1 MKKSRMIRAI
11 TSVVASM
18 FLLLTS
24 SCVNKEYELS
34 EDRISLD
41 VTVFQDGLSVPLG
54 STSKIMLKDVKDSL
68 LKNVEDTSMLKY
80 FTVGFEG
87 EYGIGLSD
95 KLDLSDTLNNLLAQI
110 EIPDVPFSEKFSFN
124 LNTVDVSSLTV
135 PADRYEFTESIGG
148 SFPIPEMT
156 FDGFGTEFSAS
167 AGLYEYRL
175 SDEFLKV
182 KFDKFE
188 HEEVFARLSTDYT
201 VPEEF
206 QTDDPIPVDPA
217 GDFLP
222 LTIQDGFGP
231 EECQMSLYMS
241 MPDGITA
248 IKDIN
253 LREGAKVKMSVE
265 LRNSL
270 FTKGTISPSLVLDV
284 SKIFNLSDNSNNGK
298 ILADFDIPAVGG
310 KVSKE
315 FEIESLALTENDWK
329 DDNGRLVL
337 DKDIAVVVSGSL
349 EYSDVCTTTR
359 HLANLDGKDMSMYMS
374 IEFVDFQVADAKV
387 EIKPISVEMP
397 QETISFSQS
406 IDLPDQIQ
414 SIDEVV
420 LTEDSKITMSI
431 DVENMLEGLN
441 LKLTSLDVTFPD
453 GLKVE
458 GAVNGVLSYSDV
470 DLSKGF
476 DEDIK
481 ILGVT
486 LPDPENGS
494 ILLEKEIGVEAV
506 VTAGGL
512 VSSADIPVD
521 ASKDLKVNVDVKAAI
536 AVADYAV
543 TITGYD
549 YDLDFSQSLE
559 PIDVTGIEEFGTV
572 TVMPKGEPVISIDV
586 IMPETDLQIV
596 ADREENVVIS
606 FPEMLKFKDLPSE
619 YNYDKAAG
627 TITFAGQIP
636 SRIELPIDRLV
647 INPEKNEEDGK
658 YYIGGDFKVLGSLG
672 IPAGSV
678 VRKADV
684 EAITSP
690 ECKIG
695 MVAVI
700 PEISMGTLAMDAPY
714 EKAIKQEF
722 EVALMSMESIPE
734 ELVSI
739 DRVEF
744 EDVFFNLC
752 LDASELPDLGS
763 TKLALEFEIGLPD
776 LIVIDS
782 ENVKEGNVLTVSGE
796 LDKDGK
802 ITIDPIRVAALDL
815 SSIDFKSTE
824 ELKEVITVDGKVIL
838 DNVALDINEWLGKTL
853 EVRVEGGIK
862 DIEISKVSGKVDFQ
876 IDPIATAVDLTEV
889 KEYLEMENL
898 EINGIENFLARL
910 SLAADIKTNVGVPM
924 GARMVITP
932 YSEGNPIEEAVWETE
947 LTLNHS
953 LSAADTTY
961 TRYWLSSLEKDKDV
975 YVPTGYT
982 HIHLPLKEYLS
993 NIPDSLS
1000 ISIEAGTDPSA
1011 VCVIEPTHEYVV
1023 EAAYSVEVPFEFGEG
1038 CSVTYRDTIPELP
1051 ELVGQLLAMG
1061 DLVLTGDITSSLPL
1075 EIGMKVNLLDMDG
1088 NKISLDESA
1097 SWQKIKG
1104 CTPDGEPAIT
1114 ELYLGI
1120 QKQDGVEVNGVSA
1133 IELEFN
1139 FATVAGVPLSDNCF
1153 LQASLQALVPNG
1165 VSVDLNELMTK
1176 KEEE

>member
-1 MKKSRMIRAI
+1 MIRAI

-188 HEEVFARLSTDYT
+188 HEEIFARLSTT
-201 VPEEF
+201 LPEVPENDFE
-206 QTDDPIPVDPA
+206 IPVDPSDDLA
-217 GDFLP
+217 ALP

-253 LREGAKVKMSVE
+253 LREGAKVKISVE

-349 EYSDVCTTTR
+349 EYSEVYTTTK
-359 HLANLDGKDMSMYMS
+359 HLANTDGEGMSMYMS

-586 IMPETDLQIV
+586 IMPETDLPIK
-596 ADREENVVIS
+596 ADPEENVVIS

-627 TITFAGQIP
+627 TITFVDQIP

-658 YYIGGDFKVLGSLG
+658 YYIGGDFKVSGGIG
-672 IPAGSV
+672 IPAGSIV
-678 VRKADV
+678 SKADV

-690 ECKIG
+690 ECQIG

-700 PEISMGTLAMDAPY
+700 PEIAMGTLAMDAPY
-714 EKAIKQEF
+714 EKAVKQEF

-782 ENVKEGNVLTVSGE
+782 ENVEEGNVLTVSGE

-889 KEYLEMENL
+889 KEYLEMDNL

-924 GARMVITP
+924 GAKMSITP
-932 YSEGNPIEEAVWETE
+932 YSGGNPIEDAVWETE

-953 LSAADTTY
+953 QSAADTTH

-975 YVPTGYT
+975 YVPAGYT

-1038 CSVTYRDTIPELP
+1038 CSVTYRDTIPDLP
-1051 ELVGQLLAMG
+1051 PLVGQLLAMG

-1075 EIGMKVNLLDMDG
+1075 EIDMKVNLLDMDG

>member
-1 MKKSRMIRAI
+1 M
-11 TSVVASM
+11 
-18 FLLLTS
+18 
-24 SCVNKEYELS
+24 
-34 EDRISLD
+34 
-41 VTVFQDGLSVPLG
+41 
-54 STSKIMLKDVKDSL
+54 
-68 LKNVEDTSMLKY
+68 
-80 FTVGFEG
+80 
-87 EYGIGLSD
+87 SD

-188 HEEVFARLSTDYT
+188 HEEIFARLSTT
-201 VPEEF
+201 LPEVPENDFE
-206 QTDDPIPVDPA
+206 IPVDPSDDLA
-217 GDFLP
+217 ALP

-253 LREGAKVKMSVE
+253 LREGAKVKISVE

-349 EYSDVCTTTR
+349 EYSEVYTTTK
-359 HLANLDGKDMSMYMS
+359 HLANTDGEGMSMYMS

-441 LKLTSLDVTFPD
+441 LKLKSLDVTFPD

-521 ASKDLKVNVDVKAAI
+521 ASKDLMVNVDVKAAI

-586 IMPETDLQIV
+586 IMPETDLPIK
-596 ADREENVVIS
+596 ADPEENVVIS

-627 TITFAGQIP
+627 TITFVGQIP

-647 INPEKNEEDGK
+647 IDPEKNEEDGK
-658 YYIGGDFKVLGSLG
+658 YYIGGDFKVSGGIG
-672 IPAGSV
+672 IPAGSIV
-678 VRKADV
+678 SKADV

-690 ECKIG
+690 ECQIG

-700 PEISMGTLAMDAPY
+700 PEIAMGTLAMDAPY
-714 EKAIKQEF
+714 EKAVKQEF
-722 EVALMSMESIPE
+722 EVAIMSMESIPE

-782 ENVKEGNVLTVSGE
+782 ENVEEGNVLTVSGE

-853 EVRVEGGIK
+853 EVKVEGGIK

-889 KEYLEMENL
+889 KEYLEMDNL

-924 GARMVITP
+924 GAKMSITP
-932 YSEGNPIEEAVWETE
+932 YSEGNPIEDAVWETE

-953 LSAADTTY
+953 QSAADTTH

-1038 CSVTYRDTIPELP
+1038 CSVTYRDTIPDLP
-1051 ELVGQLLAMG
+1051 PLVGQLLAMG

-1075 EIGMKVNLLDMDG
+1075 EIDMKVNLLDMDG

>member
-188 HEEVFARLSTDYT
+188 HEEVFARLSTT
-201 VPEEF
+201 LPEVPENDFE
-206 QTDDPIPVDPA
+206 IHVDPS
-217 GDFLP
+217 GDLAALP

-253 LREGAKVKMSVE
+253 LREGAKVRIFVE

-284 SKIFNLSDNSNNGK
+284 SKIFNLSDSSNDGK
-298 ILADFDIPAVGG
+298 ILADFDIPAAGG

-349 EYSDVCTTTR
+349 EYSEVYTTTK
-359 HLANLDGKDMSMYMS
+359 HLANTDGEGMSMYMS

-494 ILLEKEIGVEAV
+494 ILLEK
-506 VTAGGL
+506 
-512 VSSADIPVD
+512 
-521 ASKDLKVNVDVKAAI
+521 
-536 AVADYAV
+536 
-543 TITGYD
+543 
-549 YDLDFSQSLE
+549 
-559 PIDVTGIEEFGTV
+559 
-572 TVMPKGEPVISIDV
+572 
-586 IMPETDLQIV
+586 
-596 ADREENVVIS
+596 
-606 FPEMLKFKDLPSE
+606 
-619 YNYDKAAG
+619 
-627 TITFAGQIP
+627 
-636 SRIELPIDRLV
+636 
-647 INPEKNEEDGK
+647 
-658 YYIGGDFKVLGSLG
+658 
-672 IPAGSV
+672 
-678 VRKADV
+678 
-684 EAITSP
+684 
-690 ECKIG
+690 
-695 MVAVI
+695 
-700 PEISMGTLAMDAPY
+700 
-714 EKAIKQEF
+714 
-722 EVALMSMESIPE
+722 
-734 ELVSI
+734 
-739 DRVEF
+739 
-744 EDVFFNLC
+744 
-752 LDASELPDLGS
+752 
-763 TKLALEFEIGLPD
+763 
-776 LIVIDS
+776 
-782 ENVKEGNVLTVSGE
+782 
-796 LDKDGK
+796 
-802 ITIDPIRVAALDL
+802 
-815 SSIDFKSTE
+815 
-824 ELKEVITVDGKVIL
+824 
-838 DNVALDINEWLGKTL
+838 
-853 EVRVEGGIK
+853 
-862 DIEISKVSGKVDFQ
+862 
-876 IDPIATAVDLTEV
+876 
-889 KEYLEMENL
+889 
-898 EINGIENFLARL
+898 
-910 SLAADIKTNVGVPM
+910 
-924 GARMVITP
+924 
-932 YSEGNPIEEAVWETE
+932 
-947 LTLNHS
+947 
-953 LSAADTTY
+953 
-961 TRYWLSSLEKDKDV
+961 
-975 YVPTGYT
+975 
-982 HIHLPLKEYLS
+982 
-993 NIPDSLS
+993 
-1000 ISIEAGTDPSA
+1000 
-1011 VCVIEPTHEYVV
+1011 
-1023 EAAYSVEVPFEFGEG
+1023 
-1038 CSVTYRDTIPELP
+1038 
-1051 ELVGQLLAMG
+1051 
-1061 DLVLTGDITSSLPL
+1061 
-1075 EIGMKVNLLDMDG
+1075 
-1088 NKISLDESA
+1088 
-1097 SWQKIKG
+1097 
-1104 CTPDGEPAIT
+1104 
-1114 ELYLGI
+1114 
-1120 QKQDGVEVNGVSA
+1120 
-1133 IELEFN
+1133 
-1139 FATVAGVPLSDNCF
+1139 
-1153 LQASLQALVPNG
+1153 
-1165 VSVDLNELMTK
+1165 
-1176 KEEE
+1176 

>member
-188 HEEVFARLSTDYT
+188 HEEVFARLSTT
-201 VPEEF
+201 LPEVPENDFE
-206 QTDDPIPVDPA
+206 IHVDPS
-217 GDFLP
+217 GDLAALP

-253 LREGAKVKMSVE
+253 LREGAKVRIFVE

-284 SKIFNLSDNSNNGK
+284 SKIFNLSDSSNDGK
-298 ILADFDIPAVGG
+298 ILADFDIPAAGG

-349 EYSDVCTTTR
+349 EYSEVYTTTK
-359 HLANLDGKDMSMYMS
+359 HLANTDGEGMSMYMS

-549 YDLDFSQSLE
+549 YELDFSQSLE

-586 IMPETDLQIV
+586 IMPETDLKIV

-658 YYIGGDFKVLGSLG
+658 YYIGGDFKVSGGIG

-695 MVAVI
+695 MVADI
-700 PEISMGTLAMDAPY
+700 PEIAMGTLAMDAPY
-714 EKAIKQEF
+714 EKAVKQEF

-1038 CSVTYRDTIPELP
+1038 CSVTYRDTIPDLP
-1051 ELVGQLLAMG
+1051 PLVGQLLAMG
-1061 DLVLTGDITSSLPL
+1061 DLILTGDITSSLPL
-1075 EIGMKVNLLDMDG
+1075 EIDMKVNLLDMDG

-1114 ELYLGI
+1114 ELYVGI

-1139 FATVAGVPLSDNCF
+1139 FAPVAGVPLSDNCF

>member
-188 HEEVFARLSTDYT
+188 HEEVFARLSTT
-201 VPEEF
+201 LPEVPENDFE
-206 QTDDPIPVDPA
+206 IHVDPS
-217 GDFLP
+217 GDLTALP

-253 LREGAKVKMSVE
+253 LREGAKVKISVE

-284 SKIFNLSDNSNNGK
+284 SKIFNLSDNSSNGK
-298 ILADFDIPAVGG
+298 ILADFDIPAAGG

-337 DKDIAVVVSGSL
+337 DKDIAVVVGGSL
-349 EYSDVCTTTR
+349 EYSEVYTTTK
-359 HLANLDGKDMSMYMS
+359 HLANTDGEGMSMYMS

-549 YDLDFSQSLE
+549 YELDFSQSLE

-658 YYIGGDFKVLGSLG
+658 YYIGGDFKVSGGIG

-695 MVAVI
+695 MVADI
-700 PEISMGTLAMDAPY
+700 PEIAMGTLAMDAPY
-714 EKAIKQEF
+714 EKAVKQEF

-739 DRVEF
+739 DCVEF

-1038 CSVTYRDTIPELP
+1038 CSVTYRDTIPDLP
-1051 ELVGQLLAMG
+1051 PLVGQLLAMG

-1075 EIGMKVNLLDMDG
+1075 EIDMKVNLLDMDG

-1176 KEEE
+1176 KEE

>member
-188 HEEVFARLSTDYT
+188 HEEVFARLSTT
-201 VPEEF
+201 LPEVPENDFE
-206 QTDDPIPVDPA
+206 IHVDPS
-217 GDFLP
+217 GDLAALP

-253 LREGAKVKMSVE
+253 LREGAKVKISVE

-284 SKIFNLSDNSNNGK
+284 SKIFNLSDNSSNGK
-298 ILADFDIPAVGG
+298 ILADFDIPAAGG

-337 DKDIAVVVSGSL
+337 DKDIAVVVGGSL
-349 EYSDVCTTTR
+349 EYSEVYTTTK
-359 HLANLDGKDMSMYMS
+359 HLANTDGEGMSMYMS

-549 YDLDFSQSLE
+549 YELDFSQSLE

-636 SRIELPIDRLV
+636 STIKLPIDRLV

-658 YYIGGDFKVLGSLG
+658 YYIGGDFKVSGGIG

-695 MVAVI
+695 MVADI
-700 PEISMGTLAMDAPY
+700 PEIAMGTLAMDAPY
-714 EKAIKQEF
+714 EKAVKKEF

-910 SLAADIKTNVGVPM
+910 SLAADIKTNVGVLM

-1075 EIGMKVNLLDMDG
+1075 EIDMKVNLLDLDG
-1088 NKISLDESA
+1088 NKIALDEKT

-1120 QKQDGVEVNGVSA
+1120 QKQDGVEFNGVSA

-1139 FATVAGVPLSDNCF
+1139 FAPVAGVPLSDNCF

>member
-188 HEEVFARLSTDYT
+188 HEEVFARLSTT
-201 VPEEF
+201 LPEVPENDFE
-206 QTDDPIPVDPA
+206 IHVDPS
-217 GDFLP
+217 GDLAALP

-253 LREGAKVKMSVE
+253 LREGAKVKIFVE

-284 SKIFNLSDNSNNGK
+284 SKIFNLSDSSNDGK
-298 ILADFDIPAVGG
+298 ILADFDIPAAGG

-349 EYSDVCTTTR
+349 EYSEVYTTTK
-359 HLANLDGKDMSMYMS
+359 HLANTDGEGMSMYMS

-549 YDLDFSQSLE
+549 YELDFSQSLE

-647 INPEKNEEDGK
+647 INPEKNKFCSQFYG
-658 YYIGGDFKVLGSLG
+658 
-672 IPAGSV
+672 
-678 VRKADV
+678 
-684 EAITSP
+684 
-690 ECKIG
+690 
-695 MVAVI
+695 
-700 PEISMGTLAMDAPY
+700 
-714 EKAIKQEF
+714 
-722 EVALMSMESIPE
+722 
-734 ELVSI
+734 
-739 DRVEF
+739 
-744 EDVFFNLC
+744 NL
-752 LDASELPDLGS
+752 
-763 TKLALEFEIGLPD
+763 
-776 LIVIDS
+776 
-782 ENVKEGNVLTVSGE
+782 
-796 LDKDGK
+796 
-802 ITIDPIRVAALDL
+802 
-815 SSIDFKSTE
+815 KS
-824 ELKEVITVDGKVIL
+824 
-838 DNVALDINEWLGKTL
+838 
-853 EVRVEGGIK
+853 
-862 DIEISKVSGKVDFQ
+862 
-876 IDPIATAVDLTEV
+876 
-889 KEYLEMENL
+889 
-898 EINGIENFLARL
+898 
-910 SLAADIKTNVGVPM
+910 
-924 GARMVITP
+924 
-932 YSEGNPIEEAVWETE
+932 
-947 LTLNHS
+947 
-953 LSAADTTY
+953 
-961 TRYWLSSLEKDKDV
+961 
-975 YVPTGYT
+975 
-982 HIHLPLKEYLS
+982 
-993 NIPDSLS
+993 
-1000 ISIEAGTDPSA
+1000 
-1011 VCVIEPTHEYVV
+1011 
-1023 EAAYSVEVPFEFGEG
+1023 
-1038 CSVTYRDTIPELP
+1038 
-1051 ELVGQLLAMG
+1051 
-1061 DLVLTGDITSSLPL
+1061 
-1075 EIGMKVNLLDMDG
+1075 
-1088 NKISLDESA
+1088 
-1097 SWQKIKG
+1097 
-1104 CTPDGEPAIT
+1104 
-1114 ELYLGI
+1114 
-1120 QKQDGVEVNGVSA
+1120 
-1133 IELEFN
+1133 
-1139 FATVAGVPLSDNCF
+1139 
-1153 LQASLQALVPNG
+1153 
-1165 VSVDLNELMTK
+1165 
-1176 KEEE
+1176 

>member
-188 HEEVFARLSTDYT
+188 HEEVFARLSTT
-201 VPEEF
+201 LPEVPENDFE
-206 QTDDPIPVDPA
+206 IHVDPS
-217 GDFLP
+217 GDLAALP

-253 LREGAKVKMSVE
+253 LREGAKVRIFVE

-284 SKIFNLSDNSNNGK
+284 SKIFNLSDSSNDGK
-298 ILADFDIPAVGG
+298 ILADFDIPAAGG

-315 FEIESLALTENDWK
+315 FEIESLAHTENDWK

-349 EYSDVCTTTR
+349 EYSEVYTTTK
-359 HLANLDGKDMSMYMS
+359 HLANTDGEGMSMYMS

-549 YDLDFSQSLE
+549 YELDFSQSLE

-586 IMPETDLQIV
+586 IMPETDLKIV

-658 YYIGGDFKVLGSLG
+658 YYIGGDFKVSGGIG

-695 MVAVI
+695 MVADI
-700 PEISMGTLAMDAPY
+700 PEIAMGTLAMDAPY
-714 EKAIKQEF
+714 EKAVKQEF

-1023 EAAYSVEVPFEFGEG
+1023 EAEYSVEVPFEFGEG
-1038 CSVTYRDTIPELP
+1038 CSVTYRDTIPDLP
-1051 ELVGQLLAMG
+1051 PLVGQLLAMG
-1061 DLVLTGDITSSLPL
+1061 DLILTGDITSSLPL
-1075 EIGMKVNLLDMDG
+1075 EIDMKVNLLDMDG

-1114 ELYLGI
+1114 ELYVGI

-1139 FATVAGVPLSDNCF
+1139 FAPVAGVPLSDNCF

>member
-188 HEEVFARLSTDYT
+188 HEEVFARLSTT
-201 VPEEF
+201 LPEVPENDFE
-206 QTDDPIPVDPA
+206 IHVDPS
-217 GDFLP
+217 GDLAALP

-253 LREGAKVKMSVE
+253 LREGAKVRIFVE

-284 SKIFNLSDNSNNGK
+284 SKIFNLSDSSNDGK
-298 ILADFDIPAVGG
+298 ILADFDIPAAGG

-349 EYSDVCTTTR
+349 EYSEVYTTTK
-359 HLANLDGKDMSMYMS
+359 HLANTDGEGMSMYMS

-549 YDLDFSQSLE
+549 YELDFSQSLE

-658 YYIGGDFKVLGSLG
+658 YYIGGDFKVSGGIG

-695 MVAVI
+695 MVADI
-700 PEISMGTLAMDAPY
+700 PEIAMGTLAMDAPY
-714 EKAIKQEF
+714 EKAVKQEF

-1038 CSVTYRDTIPELP
+1038 CSVTYRDTIPDLP
-1051 ELVGQLLAMG
+1051 PLVGQLLAMG
-1061 DLVLTGDITSSLPL
+1061 DLILTGDITSSLPL
-1075 EIGMKVNLLDMDG
+1075 EIDMKVNLLDMDG

-1139 FATVAGVPLSDNCF
+1139 FAPVAGVPLSDNCF

>member
-188 HEEVFARLSTDYT
+188 HEEVFARLSTT
-201 VPEEF
+201 LPEVPENDFE
-206 QTDDPIPVDPA
+206 IHVDPS
-217 GDFLP
+217 GDLTALP

-253 LREGAKVKMSVE
+253 LREGAKVKISVE

-284 SKIFNLSDNSNNGK
+284 SKIFNLSDNSSNGK
-298 ILADFDIPAVGG
+298 ILADFDIPAAGG

-337 DKDIAVVVSGSL
+337 DKDIAVVVGGSL
-349 EYSDVCTTTR
+349 EYSEVYTTTK
-359 HLANLDGKDMSMYMS
+359 HLANTDGEGMSMYMS

-549 YDLDFSQSLE
+549 YELDFSQSLE

-658 YYIGGDFKVLGSLG
+658 YYIGGDFKVSGGIG

-695 MVAVI
+695 MVADI
-700 PEISMGTLAMDAPY
+700 PEIAMGTLAMDAPY
-714 EKAIKQEF
+714 ETAVKQEF

-739 DRVEF
+739 DCVEF

-1038 CSVTYRDTIPELP
+1038 CSVTYRDTIPDLP
-1051 ELVGQLLAMG
+1051 PLVGQLLAMG

-1075 EIGMKVNLLDMDG
+1075 EIDMKVNLLDMDG

-1176 KEEE
+1176 KEE

>member
-1 MKKSRMIRAI
+1 MIRAI

-188 HEEVFARLSTDYT
+188 HEEVFARLSTT
-201 VPEEF
+201 LPEVPENDFE
-206 QTDDPIPVDPA
+206 IHVDPS
-217 GDFLP
+217 GDLTALP

-253 LREGAKVKMSVE
+253 LREGAKVKISVE

-284 SKIFNLSDNSNNGK
+284 SKIFNLSDNSSNGK
-298 ILADFDIPAVGG
+298 ILADFDIPAAGG

-337 DKDIAVVVSGSL
+337 DKDIAVVVGGSL
-349 EYSDVCTTTR
+349 EYSEVYTTTK
-359 HLANLDGKDMSMYMS
+359 HLANTDGEGMSMYMS

-549 YDLDFSQSLE
+549 YELDFSQSLE

-658 YYIGGDFKVLGSLG
+658 YYIGGDFKVSGGIG

-695 MVAVI
+695 MVADI
-700 PEISMGTLAMDAPY
+700 PEIAMGTLAMDAPY
-714 EKAIKQEF
+714 EKAVKQEF

-739 DRVEF
+739 DCVEF

-1038 CSVTYRDTIPELP
+1038 CSVTYRDTIPDLP
-1051 ELVGQLLAMG
+1051 PLVGQLLAMG

-1075 EIGMKVNLLDMDG
+1075 EIDMKVNLLDMDG

-1176 KEEE
+1176 KEE

>member
-41 VTVFQDGLSVPLG
+41 VTVFQDGISVPLG
-54 STSKIMLKDVKDSL
+54 GTSKIMLKDVKDSL

-95 KLDLSDTLNNLLAQI
+95 KLDLSDTLNNMLAQI

-206 QTDDPIPVDPA
+206 QTDDAIPVGTA
-217 GDFLP
+217 GDFL
-222 LTIQDGFGP
+222 TIEKEFGP
-231 EECQMSLYMS
+231 EECEMSFTMS
-241 MPDGITA
+241 MPEGITS

-253 LREGAKVKMSVE
+253 FRQGAKVKISVE

-270 FTKGTISPSLVLDV
+270 FTKGIISPSLVLDV
-284 SKIFNLSDNSNNGK
+284 SKIFNLSGNSNNGQ
-298 ILADFDIPAVGG
+298 ILADFEIPAKGG
-310 KVSKE
+310 KVTQE
-315 FEIESLALTENDWK
+315 FEIESLVLTENDWTEGK
-329 DDNGRLVL
+329 DGCLVL
-337 DKDIAVVVSGSL
+337 DKNVEVIVGGSL

-359 HLANLDGKDMSMYMS
+359 HLANLEEKEMSMYMN
-374 IEFVDFQVADAKV
+374 IELLDFQVDDAKV
-387 EIKPISVEMP
+387 GIKPISVEIP
-397 QETISFSQS
+397 QKTISFSQS
-406 IDLPDQIQ
+406 IDLPEQIQ
-414 SIDEVV
+414 SIDKLE

-431 DVENMLEGLN
+431 DVENMLDGLD
-441 LKLTSLDVTFPD
+441 LTLTSLEVTFPD
-453 GLKVE
+453 GLEVE
-458 GAVNGVLSYSDV
+458 GTVNGVLSYSDV

-476 DEDIK
+476 DKDIK

-486 LPDPENGS
+486 LPEPENGS
-494 ILLEKEIGVEAV
+494 ILLEKEISVVAV

-512 VSSADIPVD
+512 VSSADIPEE
-521 ASKDLKVNVDVKAAI
+521 ASKDLKVNVDVEAEI
-536 AVADYAV
+536 SIGDYAV

-549 YDLDFSQSLE
+549 CDLDFSQSLE

-586 IMPETDLQIV
+586 MMPETDLPIK
-596 ADREENVVIS
+596 ADPEENVVIS

-627 TITFAGQIP
+627 TITFVGQIP

-658 YYIGGDFKVLGSLG
+658 YYIGGDFKVSGGIG
-672 IPAGSV
+672 IPAGSIV
-678 VRKADV
+678 SKADV

-695 MVAVI
+695 MVADI
-700 PEISMGTLAMDAPY
+700 PEIAMGTLAMDAPY
-714 EKAIKQEF
+714 EKAVKQEF

-782 ENVKEGNVLTVSGE
+782 EKVKEGNVLTVSGE

-824 ELKEVITVDGKVIL
+824 ELKDVITVDGKVIL
-838 DNVALDINEWLGKTL
+838 DDVALDINEWLGKTL
-853 EVRVEGGIK
+853 EVKVEGGIK

-876 IDPIATAVDLTEV
+876 IDPIATVVDLTEV
-889 KEYLEMENL
+889 KEYLEMDNL

-924 GARMVITP
+924 GAKMSITP
-932 YSEGNPIEEAVWETE
+932 YSGGNPIEDAVWETE

-1000 ISIEAGTDPSA
+1000 ISVEAGTDPSA
-1011 VCVIEPTHEYVV
+1011 VCVIEPTHEYVI

-1038 CSVTYRDTIPELP
+1038 CSVTYRDTIPDLP
-1051 ELVGQLLAMG
+1051 PLVGQLLAMG

-1075 EIGMKVNLLDMDG
+1075 EIDMKVNLHDMDG
-1088 NKISLDESA
+1088 NKISLDETV

-1165 VSVDLNELMTK
+1165 VSVDLNEFMTK

>member
-188 HEEVFARLSTDYT
+188 HEEVFARLSTT
-201 VPEEF
+201 LPEVPENDFE
-206 QTDDPIPVDPA
+206 IHVDPS
-217 GDFLP
+217 GDLTALP

-253 LREGAKVKMSVE
+253 LREGAKVKISVE

-284 SKIFNLSDNSNNGK
+284 SKIFNLSDNSSNGK
-298 ILADFDIPAVGG
+298 ILADFDIPAAGG

-337 DKDIAVVVSGSL
+337 DKDIAVVVGGSL
-349 EYSDVCTTTR
+349 EYSEVYTTTK
-359 HLANLDGKDMSMYMS
+359 HLANTDGEGMSMYMS

-543 TITGYD
+543 TIIGYD
-549 YDLDFSQSLE
+549 YELDFSQSLE

-658 YYIGGDFKVLGSLG
+658 YYIGGDFKVSGGIG

-695 MVAVI
+695 MVADI
-700 PEISMGTLAMDAPY
+700 PEIAMGTLAMDAPY
-714 EKAIKQEF
+714 ETAVKQEF

-739 DRVEF
+739 DCVEF

-1038 CSVTYRDTIPELP
+1038 CSVTYRDTIPDLP
-1051 ELVGQLLAMG
+1051 PLVGQLLAMG

-1075 EIGMKVNLLDMDG
+1075 EIDMKVNLLDMDG

-1176 KEEE
+1176 KEE